1 MSAEVERLFSSTKLM
16 IPPARNRLEPESIE
30 AGECIRSWV
39 KGGLFMG
46 DFFDY
51 LLPDQRKEEYYREQD
66 PHPFG

>member
-16 IPPARNRLEPESIE
+16 IPPGRNRLEPESIE

-46 DFFDY
+46 DFFEY
-51 LLPDQRKEEYYREQD
+51 LSGDQRLKEHFKLQD
-66 PHPFG
+66 PSPFG